1 MRDISAFPT
10 VIAVVLLA
18 GGLAA
23 CTAQSTS
30 TPSASPAT
38 SASPAVS
45 AAVVNRPVRPPVRPG
60 PVIPWVN
67 RPARQDNATMTTPP
81 YTTGARPCTPADLSV
96 WPGSNGATAGTA
108 RLQVLFTNRS
118 STTCWLNGYPTSVAG
133 IAGSGAV
140 HTAARMARWPANRRR
155 PDSEHRL
162 RPVGRNGP
170 IRRRRLHRGPQW
182 PAPDLPAP
190 AIRPPRRRARNHH
203 GDRDRQRGRLR
214 TECGLGV
221 SEFGVP
227 ADLPVSP
234 APSPLTATITAPSA
248 ARAGTTFSY
257 RVTLNNPASKPFA
270 LSHCPSYV
278 EYLGGAGGNV
288 TRYFYL
294 NCAAAPSIPAHGS
307 VTFQMKLAVPASMK
321 SMSSAKLD
329 WQIQGGTARAG
340 DSHSSRSV
348 KGRLSGSWSR
358 RERRFP

>member
-1 MRDISAFPT
+1 MRDMSAFPT

-45 AAVVNRPVRPPVRPG
+45 AAVVSSPSSARAG
-60 PVIPWVN
+60 VIPWVN

-96 WPGSNGATAGTA
+96 RPGSNGATAGTA

-133 IAGSGAV
+133 IAGTGAV
-140 HTAARMARWPANRRR
+140 TPLPAWHDGPPIDGAPTANIAPGQSAEMDLSAADGCTAVLNGQHRIFP
-155 PDSEHRL
+155 RL
-162 RPVGRNGP
+162 RFGLPGA
-170 IRRRRLHRGPQW
+170 
-182 PAPDLPAP
+182 APGTTTGTVTGS
-190 AIRPPRRRARNHH
+190 
-203 GDRDRQRGRLR
+203 GDGFD

-257 RVTLNNPASKPFA
+257 RVTVNNPASKPFE
-270 LSHCPSYV
+270 LSHCPSYA

-329 WQIQGGTARAG
+329 WQIQGGTGPAQASLIRVV
-340 DSHSSRSV
+340 R
-348 KGRLSGSWSR
+348 
-358 RERRFP
+358 